1 MRILLTGAAG
11 PAGRALLR
19 LLDPAVHDILAVDMA
34 AIDPAELPV
43 GVATATVPAAADPE
57 MLSAL
62 TALVAEHR
70 TDLLLPTVSDE
81 LPQVAAAA
89 DEGRFL
95 PARTA
100 ISDARAVDL
109 CHDKYLTALALSAAG
124 VAVPAF
130 GLPGRYGSTAEALA
144 AFGAPL
150 IVKPRVGRGGR
161 GVLVVETPED
171 LDWGTLDDSWIV
183 QEMAPGTE
191 YAPMVHRAAA
201 AGSAGGGSAAK
212 VSRVDDALA
221 VVLEKT
227 GLKQGRVGNATGVR
241 RLADGDAEDVAAL
254 ARDAAVAL
262 GLVGTV
268 DIDVR
273 RAADG
278 HPVVLEVNAR
288 FGANSAEAPELLEAV
303 LAADAPGRSDAHVS
317 SGSAALAGTGERR

>member
-11 PAGRALLR
+11 PAGRALLH
-19 LLDPAVHDILAVDMA
+19 LLDATVHDILAVDMA
-34 AIDPAELPV
+34 AIDPADLPA
-43 GVATATVPAAADPE
+43 GVATATVPAAADPA
-57 MLSAL
+57 MLPAL
-62 TALVAEHR
+62 AALVAEHR
-70 TDLLLPTVSDE
+70 AELLLPTVSDE

-89 DEGRFL
+89 DEGVFL

-124 VAVPAF
+124 VAVPEF
-130 GLPGRYGSTAEALA
+130 GLPGQYESAAHALA
-144 AFGAPL
+144 ALGAPL

-161 GVLVVETPED
+161 GVLVVESPED
-171 LDWGTLDDSWIV
+171 VDWATLDDTWIV
-183 QEMAPGTE
+183 QQMAPGTE
-191 YAPMVHRAAA
+191 YAPMVHRPAGAGEDPAAEQ
-201 AGSAGGGSAAK
+201 GG
-212 VSRVDDALA
+212 VRA

-254 ARDAAVAL
+254 ARDAATRL

-273 RAADG
+273 RAADRR
-278 HPVVLEVNAR
+278 PVVLEINAR

-303 LAADAPGRSDAHVS
+303 LAAHAPDRPSELVG
-317 SGSAALAGTGERR
+317 SGAER

>member
-19 LLDPAVHDILAVDMA
+19 LLDPTAHDILAVDMA
-34 AIDPAELPV
+34 AIDPGDLPA
-43 GVATATVPAAADPE
+43 GVAAATVPAAADPA
-57 MLSAL
+57 MLPAL
-62 TALVAEHR
+62 AALVARHR
-70 TDLLLPTVSDE
+70 IELLLPTVSDE

-89 DEGRFL
+89 EEGRFL

-100 ISDARAVDL
+100 IPDARAVDL
-109 CHDKYLTALALSAAG
+109 CHDKYLTALALTAAD

-130 GLPGRYGSTAEALA
+130 GLPGHFADTEAALDVLGS
-144 AFGAPL
+144 PL

-161 GVLVVETPED
+161 GVVVVESPRD
-171 LDWGTLDDSWIV
+171 LEWSTLDDSWIA

-191 YAPMVHRAAA
+191 YAPMVHRAAGSG
-201 AGSAGGGSAAK
+201 AGAC
-212 VSRVDDALA
+212 RA

-254 ARDAAVAL
+254 ARAAASAL

-273 RAADG
+273 RTADG
-278 HPVVLEVNAR
+278 HPVVLEINAR

-303 LAADAPGRSDAHVS
+303 LAAHG
-317 SGSAALAGTGERR
+317 AAVDLELAGSGETR